1 MRCFDSDALSEAH
14 RCTESHAL
22 RCLLVQAA
30 SKGGNKENRLKV
42 ARAKGEKRAKRTS
55 KASAADGMI
64 DLVVSMQLLL
74 VCCSTLCPRQ
84 P

>member
-1 MRCFDSDALSEAH
+1 M
-14 RCTESHAL
+14 
-22 RCLLVQAA
+22 QAA
-30 SKGGNKENRLKV
+30 SKGGNKENRPRV

-64 DLVVSMQLLL
+64 DLVVSMQLPL
-74 VCCSTLCPRQ
+74 VFCSAFCVQQ